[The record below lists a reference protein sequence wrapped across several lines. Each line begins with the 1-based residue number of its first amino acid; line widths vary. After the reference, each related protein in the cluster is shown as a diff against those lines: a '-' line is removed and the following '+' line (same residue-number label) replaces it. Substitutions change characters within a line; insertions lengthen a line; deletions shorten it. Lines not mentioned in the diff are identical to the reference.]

1 MAIILPEERCERVH
15 QDERDPY
22 DAVAAERGEHAL
34 KVRPGDVRLHLER
47 CHREVTDVVRTESCK
62 FKKNAT
68 GTLTYYLSSLTKN
81 QNE

>member
-15 QDERDPY
+15 QDEGDPY

-47 CHREVTDVVRTESCK
+47 RYREVTDVVRTESCK
-62 FKKNAT
+62 FKKCNRNID
-68 GTLTYYLSSLTKN
+68 LLFKLSYQKP
-81 QNE
+81 E